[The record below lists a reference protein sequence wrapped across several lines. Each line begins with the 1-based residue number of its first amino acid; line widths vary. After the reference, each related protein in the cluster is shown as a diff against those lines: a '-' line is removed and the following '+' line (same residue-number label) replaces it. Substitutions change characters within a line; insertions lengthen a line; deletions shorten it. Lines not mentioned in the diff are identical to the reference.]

1 MEIFNGQTADG
12 DSAVVYPKGKGPW
25 MLTVGNDFGG
35 GTFSLILIDT
45 EGNEITVPN
54 TTVTTETVL
63 KIDLPSNIGVKGNL
77 NGASGADL
85 DVFLYRL

>member
-12 DSAVVYPKGKGPW
+12 DSAVVFPKGKGPW
-25 MLTVGNDFGG
+25 MLTVGNNFGG

-54 TTVTTETVL
+54 TTVTAGTVL
-63 KIDLPSNIGVKGNL
+63 KIDLPSNVGIMGRL
-77 NGASGADL
+77 AGASSADL
-85 DVFLYRL
+85 DAFLYRL